1 MKLDFSD
8 KTPIYLQ
15 IADLIRNAILTKAI
29 VENEPIP
36 SVRQLAVDYGINHQT
51 ILKATQIL
59 INEGIIE
66 KKRGQ
71 GLFVTVGAVNT
82 LQKLTLKSFIEK
94 ETPTFIDR
102 AKSLNMNKSE
112 IIEIINKQFEE

>member
-1 MKLDFSD
+1 MKLDLSG

-15 IADLIRNAILTKAI
+15 IADLIRNAILTGTI
-29 VENEPIP
+29 SEGDSIP

-59 INEGIIE
+59 IQEGLIE

-71 GLFVTVGAVNT
+71 GMFVTSGAVNT
-82 LQKLTLKSFIEK
+82 LQKLESKSFMEK
-94 ETPTFIDR
+94 ELPDFVDR
-102 AKSLNMNKSE
+102 AKSLNMSKHE
-112 IIEIINKQFEE
+112 IIEIITKQFEG